1 MNLTDE
7 SGLRIVDRLC
17 PPGSRVPAIV
27 LTSTRAVRD
36 LAPLLRRSRVRG
48 FIPKDELSGAQIE
61 ALAVRRRLP

>member
-61 ALAVRRRLP
+61 ALAVSRRLP